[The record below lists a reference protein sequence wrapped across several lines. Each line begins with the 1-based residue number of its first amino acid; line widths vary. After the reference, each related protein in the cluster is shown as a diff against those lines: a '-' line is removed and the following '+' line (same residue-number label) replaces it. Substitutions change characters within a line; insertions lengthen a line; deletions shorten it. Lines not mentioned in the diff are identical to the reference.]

1 MTSKLPFN
9 GERVRL
15 DQICSKGKSS
25 LRLKDLQ
32 GGGEYAVYGASGVAG
47 AIATYQNDRPYVAVV
62 KDGAGV
68 GRASL
73 CEPRTSVLGT
83 MQALIP
89 SERVDCSYL
98 LHLVRSLRLGSGYSG
113 STIPHIYFKDYGKL
127 VVPLPPIPEQRNI
140 AGQLDALEAA
150 MRVCDEQA
158 AVLSKLVKS
167 RFVEMF
173 GDPVLNPR
181 GWSLSTIKET
191 AVTYGDGPF
200 GSNLKSSD
208 YVESGVR
215 VIRLGNIL
223 CGAFS
228 DSDKSYVSQ
237 EKYERLKKYECRPG
251 EVVIGTLG
259 DPILRACLVPDF
271 GVPSIHKADCV
282 YYETDKS
289 KLLPVFAMWAIN
301 HPSMLQRAMCD
312 AHGQTRGR
320 INSTQVGKLPMILP
334 PMTLQKEFADFATQV
349 DKSRFGIQ
357 REGTSVLD
365 FKAPVVWLGADDVRG
380 GELRSKS

>member
-1 MTSKLPFN
+1 MPRVKLGDVAEERRERATDEELESLPVVGLEHFDPDRLALRRWADPGTGGFTKVFRKGDVLFGRRRAYQKKAAVAPFDGICSGDVIVIKPRKDEYARILPFVVQN
-9 GERVRL
+9 DYLFDYAV
-15 DQICSKGKSS
+15 GKSAGS
-25 LRLKDLQ
+25 LSPR
-32 GGGEYAVYGASGVAG
+32 
-47 AIATYQNDRPYVAVV
+47 V
-62 KDGAGV
+62 KW
-68 GRASL
+68 
-73 CEPRTSVLGT
+73 
-83 MQALIP
+83 
-89 SERVDCSYL
+89 
-98 LHLVRSLRLGSGYSG
+98 
-113 STIPHIYFKDYGKL
+113 GKL
-127 VVPLPPIPEQRNI
+127 SEFEFGMPTGSELGRVADTLWASENLIEDYD
-140 AGQLDALEAA
+140 GLLLEE
-150 MRVCDEQA
+150 DE
-158 AVLSKLVKS
+158 LVKS

-173 GDPVLNPR
+173 GDPVLNPK

-223 CGAFS
+223 SGAFS

-237 EKYERLKKYECRPG
+237 EKYERLKKYDCRPG

-282 YYETDKS
+282 YYETDKN

-301 HPSMLQRAMCD
+301 HPSMLQRAMYD

-334 PMTLQKEFADFATQV
+334 PMTLQKEFADFAKRV
-349 DKSRFGIQ
+349 DKSRVELQTARSALTRIQ
-357 REGTSVLD
+357 RRIIGRE
-365 FKAPVVWLGADDVRG
+365 LGLEDV
-380 GELRSKS
+380 